1 MRALV
6 MNAVGSSQVLEL
18 AEVERPV
25 PGAEEVLIRVHYAGV
40 NPADWKCREGALSGF
55 FNYQFPF
62 VLGFDLSGTVE
73 AVGSQVQGF
82 QPGDPV
88 FAQSDVGIG
97 KWGSYAEYV
106 SVSQGAVVQMPAN
119 LGFAEAAA
127 VPTPAL
133 AAWAG
138 LFDDGQLQ
146 AGQTVLIHGG
156 ASAVGVFAI
165 QFAKAQGARVVA
177 TCGGYNRDYLASLGC
192 DHSIDYREQDIQAEV
207 RRWAPDGVDMVLD
220 CIGCG
225 TLPTALDMLRPGGIL
240 VAILTLVAGDA
251 GPDVAAAAARGLR
264 TALTYSRLPSGP
276 TLARIAGLIKDGQI
290 RPPRIEILPLEKAG
304 AALDILQTG
313 SARRKLVLEVLA

>member
-6 MNAVGSSQVLEL
+6 MNAVGGSQVLKL
-18 AEVERPV
+18 AQVERPV
-25 PGAEEVLIRVHYAGV
+25 PRAEEVLIRVHYAGV

-55 FNYQFPF
+55 FNYEFPF

-73 AVGSQVQGF
+73 AVGSQVQDF
-82 QPGDPV
+82 QPGDQV

-97 KWGSYAEYV
+97 KWGSYAEYA
-106 SVSQGAVVQMPAN
+106 SVSQGAVVRIPPN

-165 QFAKAQGARVVA
+165 QFAKAHGARVVA

-207 RRWAPDGVDMVLD
+207 RRWAPDGVDMALD

-240 VAILTLVAGDA
+240 VAILTLMPGDA
-251 GPDVAAAAARGLR
+251 GPDVAAATARGLR

-276 TLARIAGLIKDGQI
+276 TLARIAELIKGG
-290 RPPRIEILPLEKAG
+290 RMLAPRIEILPLAKAG
-304 AALDILQTG
+304 AALDMLQTG
-313 SARRKLVLEVLA
+313 SARRKLVLEVLD

>member
-6 MNAVGSSQVLEL
+6 MNAVGGSQVLGL
-18 AEVERPV
+18 AQVERPV
-25 PGAEEVLIRVHYAGV
+25 PGAEEVLVRVHYAGV

-55 FNYQFPF
+55 FNYEFPF
-62 VLGFDLSGTVE
+62 VLGFDLAGTVE
-73 AVGSQVQGF
+73 AVGSQVKEF
-82 QPGDPV
+82 QPGDRV
-88 FAQSDVGIG
+88 FAQSNVGIG
-97 KWGSYAEYV
+97 KWGSYAEYA
-106 SVSQGAVVQMPAN
+106 SVSQDAVVRMPAN
-119 LGFAEAAA
+119 LNFAEAAA

-165 QFAKAQGARVVA
+165 QFAKALGARVVA
-177 TCGGYNRDYLASLGC
+177 TCGGYNRDYLASLDC
-192 DHSIDYREQDIQAEV
+192 DHSIDYREQDIQEEV

-251 GPDVAAAAARGLR
+251 GPDVAAATARGLR

-276 TLARIAGLIKDGQI
+276 TLARIAEQIEKGQF
-290 RPPRIEILPLEKAG
+290 RTPRIEILPLEKAG
-304 AALDILQTG
+304 AALDMLQTG
-313 SARRKLVLEVLA
+313 SARRKLVLEVLD